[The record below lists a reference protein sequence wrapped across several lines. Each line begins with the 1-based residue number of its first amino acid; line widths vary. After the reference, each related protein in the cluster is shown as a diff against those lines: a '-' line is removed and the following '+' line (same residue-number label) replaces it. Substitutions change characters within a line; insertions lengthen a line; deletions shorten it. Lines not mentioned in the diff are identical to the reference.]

1 MTYYEIKDQ
10 VLSTLKMNKSKYCVV
25 QLKKNLRMHIRQ
37 NCTFFGFLERTA
49 VHSMKNFGW
58 AYSQVILDQLVAP
71 LQLDY
76 VEKVALQQLAKVAEE
91 SILVVPKYFY
101 FEGES
106 CLLGL
111 RNLTK
116 YDMIIV
122 CIRNSRVKACNRSF
136 GQKKVII
143 KLTLRLLFAS
153 SDIQGS
159 KISQLFS
166 SFISHVSHLIYIS
179 LFNIRTEVPK
189 KCV

>member
-1 MTYYEIKDQ
+1 MSCSNIVHVCHIHGLSFDKEI
-10 VLSTLKMNKSKYCVV
+10 
-25 QLKKNLRMHIRQ
+25 
-37 NCTFFGFLERTA
+37 FLP
-49 VHSMKNFGW
+49 
-58 AYSQVILDQLVAP
+58 YSQVISDQQVVP
-71 LQLDY
+71 LRLADY

-111 RNLTK
+111 RNLTNS
-116 YDMIIV
+116 DMIIV

-179 LFNIRTEVPK
+179 LFSIRTEVPK